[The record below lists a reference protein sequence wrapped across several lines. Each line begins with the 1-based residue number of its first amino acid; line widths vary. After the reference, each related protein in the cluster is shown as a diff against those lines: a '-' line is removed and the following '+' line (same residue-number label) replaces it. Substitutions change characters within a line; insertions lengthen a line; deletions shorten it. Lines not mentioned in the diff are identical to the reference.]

1 MLGLVVQS
9 SDPPGPGERRQ
20 EDSKI
25 SENSENKTLVLSVKL
40 HLKLESRK
48 PSREPFLKGK

>member
-25 SENSENKTLVLSVKL
+25 KILPCASYIDI
-40 HLKLESRK
+40 
-48 PSREPFLKGK
+48 GKDGPPPIQS